1 MPPRFACI
9 PCLHAV
15 PRAISVAAIAVLAAA
30 VLAACG
36 RASDAPSSAAR
47 LRIVSLSP
55 ALTHSVDSLGGA
67 AAIVGCTPWCG
78 AAGARVV
85 GSLEDRDLE
94 AIAALRPTAVLRQSR
109 DADPALERV
118 AASVGAT
125 VLRWRLDSVADVRDS
140 LPPLAELLAAGG
152 IDGAQDAAA
161 RVLAA
166 HRQALRPAVQ
176 SVDPVLFVFSLDP
189 PTAFGAGTYVDDLW
203 RAIGGRNAI
212 ERPGYPA
219 LTAEDVLR
227 LAPTAIVLVG
237 TASGTAAPSWWL
249 PTGRPFAA
257 IAAPELLEPS
267 ARMLVFGPESLR
279 AADRAVASQVPGKA
293 AAP

>member
-1 MPPRFACI
+1 MSMS
-9 PCLHAV
+9 
-15 PRAISVAAIAVLAAA
+15 AIAAIAASALV
-30 VLAACG
+30 ACG
-36 RASDAPSSAAR
+36 RVPDAPSAAAR

-55 ALTHSVDSLGGA
+55 ALTHTVEALGGA
-67 AAIVGCTPWCG
+67 PAIVGCTPWCG

-94 AIAALRPTAVLRQSR
+94 AIAALRPTAVLRQAR

-125 VLRWRLDSVADVRDS
+125 VQRWRLDSVADVRDS
-140 LPPLAELLAAGG
+140 LEPLAELLAAGG
-152 IDGAQDAAA
+152 IDGARDAAA
-161 RVLAA
+161 RVVAA
-166 HRQALRPAVQ
+166 HEQALRPTVQ
-176 SVDPVLFVFSLDP
+176 AAGAVLFVFSLDP

-203 RAIGGRNAI
+203 RAMGGRNAI

-227 LAPTAIVLVG
+227 MAPTALVLVG
-237 TASGTAAPSWWL
+237 TAAGTAAPGWWTS
-249 PTGRPFAA
+249 TGRPFAA

-267 ARMLVFGPESLR
+267 ARMLVSGPESLR
-279 AADRAVASQVPGKA
+279 AADRIVASPIPAKV